1 MRTYHHAG
9 HLYDDDVSPSSNNS
23 QDYDPA
29 KQDEEISIKFLK
41 RPVLRQYFHKGI
53 LWRSSELQEVGSFE
67 LFVDLIYVG
76 ILDIIGERVTQVPT
90 GEHFHRYILF
100 MFLTWKIWNDLMMF
114 LSWFETDDIV
124 QKLYILLE
132 VVCLLGF
139 AVNMLEVSIE
149 VAGKANT
156 DLSGL
161 RR

>member
-1 MRTYHHAG
+1 MKTYHHAG
-9 HLYDDDVSPSSNNS
+9 HLYEDDLPLSENSSHES
-23 QDYDPA
+23 GTLR
-29 KQDEEISIKFLK
+29 QDEEISVKFLK

-139 AVNMLEVSIE
+139 AVNMLEVSTH
-149 VAGKANT
+149 VTRYAVLTNH
-156 DLSGL
+156 
-161 RR
+161 